1 MQAVPVKFS
10 FYGRETMKL
19 VLRLIWFYL
28 FVSIGVIL
36 LSADTIKW
44 LILGLGDKK
53 NVNSYLLEY
62 FFHKFIRI

>member
-19 VLRLIWFYL
+19 VLRFIWFYL

-36 LSADTIKW
+36 LSADT
-44 LILGLGDKK
+44 
-53 NVNSYLLEY
+53 
-62 FFHKFIRI
+62 